1 MRRNNEEDNSKY
13 YILDSDVMMDISS
26 GTPVAAN
33 EETGDED
40 KQHYS
45 DGFSTKEKNNKP
57 ERYKKSSDNP
67 GKKKKIII
75 ISSIAA
81 AVVIALGV
89 TGFVIFNSFNKQI
102 NASADEQ
109 EFIFNDK
116 TIVSGIDITGKNM
129 EQAKLLLEKNKDKFI
144 TPITLSIGVNGE
156 TVKLTQS
163 DFSYEFNIE
172 DVLKRAKHD
181 YESGQKPTEDVDGA
195 ITYTVTAKVKE
206 ESINSNVGKICKDTD
221 TEPKNAYVTD
231 FKPYSDDRFEF
242 AEAQDG
248 CKVDSDD
255 LKQKISTVFVRG
267 ESVSTIE
274 AKVEKESADVNAE
287 ELSKK
292 LVKLSSYET
301 YSTNTA
307 NGTSN
312 MKVSLEAC
320 NGSIIDPGE
329 VWSFNGCTGDSNL
342 ESNGYKSAHVI
353 SDGKLIDGIGGG
365 ICQSSSTIYNAA
377 VRANMEIEERYNH
390 KWASNYVPT
399 GLDATIDYPN
409 LDLKLSNPTDFQMFL
424 ECKVVG
430 STLYASFWG
439 VKSGNYDEIHTH
451 NEVSDTGS
459 KSYSVRA
466 WRVYIKDGK
475 EIDREELSKSTYDND
490 YGVVF
495 IEADNDTRAED
506 KDVDGLDDSSS
517 SNAESSSLET
527 SDSYRT
533 PSSSSNSS
541 SHTSSSSTP
550 SSKPTEAPSSSHTEN
565 PGTEPPVQT
574 DPPVSSEDSVP
585 SES

>member
-45 DGFSTKEKNNKP
+45 DGFSAKEKNNKP

-102 NASADEQ
+102 NASAGEQ

-517 SNAESSSLET
+517 SDAESSSLET

>member
-40 KQHYS
+40 KQHYL
-45 DGFSTKEKNNKP
+45 DGFSAKEKNNKP

-67 GKKKKIII
+67 SKKKKIII

-102 NASADEQ
+102 NASAGEQ

-517 SNAESSSLET
+517 SDAESSSLET

>member
-102 NASADEQ
+102 NASAGEQ